1 MSSRISSG
9 VVGSQVPARDA
20 AAAPSAGTPVRWL
33 AAAPA
38 VALLSMLV
46 GLVAAG
52 GAPEPVAAGLSD
64 PGPVTAWGLPVVRL
78 LFDLTAVAVVGSL
91 VSAVLLPARDFTD
104 SAAPAL
110 RVAAWSAGLWAVTAA
125 VLLMLTVSDV
135 LGVPPTRVFAAD
147 GFSQAAWALAQGRGL
162 LLVVGGAVV
171 LAAYSRWTRSRVGV
185 SLLLCLAV
193 AAMLPVLFAGHSSAA
208 SDHDLATSSLI
219 VHVVGASVWVGG
231 LAGVLVL
238 LRGRPRTLAEVLPRY
253 SMLALACF
261 AAVALSGLLNAWVR
275 TSGDLLLWAGSGY
288 GALLVVKML
297 ALVVL
302 GGFGWWHRRRT
313 IGGLLQGRR
322 SAFVRLASV
331 EVLVMAATV
340 GVAVALSRT
349 PPPAGATADVPNH
362 GFGHP
367 TLGDNVQAFTPL
379 RLLTEWRPEAISLL
393 VVAVMFGC
401 YLGGVWQLRR
411 AGRSWPWVRLVAAT
425 AAALVA
431 LVATSGGLA
440 FYSTATFSAQV
451 GQFLVLLV
459 VVPVLVTLSAPAAL
473 LQAVLHVRGPVPSGD
488 GESAPESAPES
499 ADRVPAP
506 LRSRVVIWL
515 LDPLN
520 MLIVTTVMVFAL
532 YATPLLQASL
542 QSAPLHLAVNL
553 VTLAVGTL
561 LWWSLLGRDPLVEQ
575 PPRSYRLWVLV
586 GLVVLLVG
594 IAVRVYLSD
603 VILAGTWFTDLA
615 WDWVVLPQDQ
625 RFGALLMGGGILV
638 AAPILAAL
646 VRSRPTPA
654 PAQN

>member
-9 VVGSQVPARDA
+9 VVGSQAPARRA
-20 AAAPSAGTPVRWL
+20 AAAPSAGTPLRWL

-78 LFDLTAVAVVGSL
+78 LFDLAAVAVVGSL
-91 VSAVLLPARDFTD
+91 VSAALLPARDFTA

-135 LGVPPTRVFAAD
+135 LGVPPTQVFAAD

-171 LAAYSRWTRSRVGV
+171 LAAYSRWTRTRVGV

-193 AAMLPVLFAGHSSAA
+193 AAMLPVLFAGHSSAS

-231 LAGVLVL
+231 LAAVLVL
-238 LRGRPRTLAEVLPRY
+238 LRERPRTLAEVLPRY

-425 AAALVA
+425 AAAFVA

-451 GQFLVLLV
+451 GQFLVLFV

-473 LQAVLHVRGPVPSGD
+473 LQAVLHVRGPVPSDD
-488 GESAPESAPES
+488 GESAPES

-561 LWWSLLGRDPLVEQ
+561 LWWSLLGRDPLGEQ

-594 IAVRVYLSD
+594 IGTRVYLSD

-615 WDWVVLPQDQ
+615 WDWVELPQDQ

-638 AAPILAAL
+638 AAPMLAAL

-654 PAQN
+654 PAQD

>member
-1 MSSRISSG
+1 MSSRVSGG
-9 VVGSQVPARDA
+9 VVGSQAPARGA

-78 LFDLTAVAVVGSL
+78 LFDLAAVAVVGSL
-91 VSAVLLPARDFTD
+91 VSAVLLPARDFTA

-135 LGVPPTRVFAAD
+135 LGVPPTQVFAAD
-147 GFSQAAWALAQGRGL
+147 GFSQAVWALAQGRGL

-171 LAAYSRWTRSRVGV
+171 LAAYSRWTRTRVGV

-231 LAGVLVL
+231 LAAVLVL
-238 LRGRPRTLAEVLPRY
+238 LRERPRTLAEVLPRY

-367 TLGDNVQAFTPL
+367 TLGDSVQAFTPL

-451 GQFLVLLV
+451 GQFLVLFV

-473 LQAVLHVRGPVPSGD
+473 LQAVLHVRGPVPLDD
-488 GESAPESAPES
+488 GAPAPES

-553 VTLAVGTL
+553 VTLAVGML
-561 LWWSLLGRDPLVEQ
+561 LWWSLLGRDPLGEQ

-615 WDWVVLPQDQ
+615 WDWVELPQDQ

-638 AAPILAAL
+638 AAPMLAAL

-654 PAQN
+654 PAQD